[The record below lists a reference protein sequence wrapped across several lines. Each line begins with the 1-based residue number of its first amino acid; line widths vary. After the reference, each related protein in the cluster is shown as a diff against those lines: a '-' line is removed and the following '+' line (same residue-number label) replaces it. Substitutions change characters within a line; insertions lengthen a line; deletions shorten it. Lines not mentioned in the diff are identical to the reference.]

1 MSLRKLPP
9 VEYIKDPVEYAKI
22 LVNSFKK
29 CSVFVDQFLGFNVFD
44 YNKVF
49 LDCYDRFIVYR
60 TGRQVGKSTNAALK
74 AIHFA
79 YFAPLFASN
88 IDTGVANVVIAS
100 LSKDQA
106 HLILS
111 KIIFEPFLKL

>member
-79 YFAPLFASN
+79 YFAPLFARTLLN
-88 IDTGVANVVIAS
+88 
-100 LSKDQA
+100 Q
-106 HLILS
+106 
-111 KIIFEPFLKL
+111 